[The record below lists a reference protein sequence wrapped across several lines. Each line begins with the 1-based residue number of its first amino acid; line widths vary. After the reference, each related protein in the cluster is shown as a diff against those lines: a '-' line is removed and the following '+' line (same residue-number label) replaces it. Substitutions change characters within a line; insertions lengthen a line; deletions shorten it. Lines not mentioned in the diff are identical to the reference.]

1 MTKDIL
7 IVRLSKVFS
16 YIEEEEKDNIS
27 ALFDKKLSNSYIV
40 ITMFNEN
47 QTDKTTFEIIKYD

>member
-1 MTKDIL
+1 MIKDIL

-16 YIEEEEKDNIS
+16 YIEDKEKDNIS
-27 ALFDKKLSNSYIV
+27 ALIDKKLSNSYIV